1 MDNEKLTLGDFAE
14 LGRMLKY
21 IDRLD
26 EEEIRATIKQEGE
39 KEAETAFETF
49 ASGGDISVHEV
60 MIASQK
66 SGLAMQMAIQLRNQ
80 MLNAYNEF
88 KGMSI

>member
-1 MDNEKLTLGDFAE
+1 MDKEKLTLGDFAE

-39 KEAETAFETF
+39 KEAETAKKNLDLADDLIEKTTGESTTTETPENKEN
-49 ASGGDISVHEV
+49 SD
-60 MIASQK
+60 
-66 SGLAMQMAIQLRNQ
+66 
-80 MLNAYNEF
+80 
-88 KGMSI
+88 

>member
-21 IDRLD
+21 IDRHD

-39 KEAETAFETF
+39 KEAETAKKNLDFADDLIEETTGETT
-49 ASGGDISVHEV
+49 STETPENKECDNT
-60 MIASQK
+60 
-66 SGLAMQMAIQLRNQ
+66 L
-80 MLNAYNEF
+80 
-88 KGMSI
+88 

>member
-1 MDNEKLTLGDFAE
+1 MDKEKLTLGDFAE

-39 KEAETAFETF
+39 KEAETAKKNLDMADDLIEETTGE
-49 ASGGDISVHEV
+49 STNTETPENKECDNT
-60 MIASQK
+60 
-66 SGLAMQMAIQLRNQ
+66 L
-80 MLNAYNEF
+80 
-88 KGMSI
+88 

>member
-21 IDRLD
+21 IDRHD

-39 KEAETAFETF
+39 KEAETAKKNLDLADDLIEETTGE
-49 ASGGDISVHEV
+49 STNTETPENKENND
-60 MIASQK
+60 
-66 SGLAMQMAIQLRNQ
+66 
-80 MLNAYNEF
+80 
-88 KGMSI
+88 

>member
-1 MDNEKLTLGDFAE
+1 MDKEKLTLGDFAE

-39 KEAETAFETF
+39 KEAETAKNNLDLADDLIEETTGE
-49 ASGGDISVHEV
+49 STSTETPENKECDNT
-60 MIASQK
+60 Q
-66 SGLAMQMAIQLRNQ
+66 
-80 MLNAYNEF
+80 
-88 KGMSI
+88 

>member
-1 MDNEKLTLGDFAE
+1 MDKEKLTLGDFAE

-39 KEAETAFETF
+39 KEAETVKKNLDLADDLIEETTGE
-49 ASGGDISVHEV
+49 STTTETPENKENSD
-60 MIASQK
+60 
-66 SGLAMQMAIQLRNQ
+66 
-80 MLNAYNEF
+80 
-88 KGMSI
+88 